1 MIGAMTSRYRVIQWA
16 TGTVGRQ
23 SIRLLADH
31 PEMEIVGAYVTSAA
45 KRGRDVG
52 EIAGLAPLGALATDS
67 GDEICAMNADC
78 VVHTP
83 LPSARAGNDADLDT
97 RMICRLLESGKNVV
111 TVVGY
116 VNPKA
121 YGPDVLAR
129 LEAACA
135 KGGTTLHG
143 TGLHPGAIA
152 ELLPLTLSPLN
163 THIDRIV
170 VTEAEEWGS
179 YPSPQIVFEMMGMGK
194 HPDEFERL
202 VPPIRRWMD
211 GLFGESVHLIADGL
225 AAPLDRIDSTLD
237 VEVADDAFEI
247 AAGPVAK
254 GTVVAQRFRWEGIVG
269 GRARIIQECVYRAA
283 PHVVP
288 QWGDV
293 HGVHMKIEGRPGVDV
308 RVGHE
313 VLARGVVATAAHAV
327 HSVPAVVAAAPGIK
341 TFLDLP
347 LVTARY
353 SMR

>member
-1 MIGAMTSRYRVIQWA
+1 MYRVIQWA

-23 SIRLLADH
+23 AIRLMVDH
-31 PEMEIVGAYVTSAA
+31 PEIELVGAYVTSAA
-45 KRGRDVG
+45 KVGRDVG
-52 EIAGLAPLGALATDS
+52 DIAGVAPLGIVATDS
-67 GDEICAMNADC
+67 VDEICAIDADC

-83 LPSARAGNDADLDT
+83 LPSARAGDDPGLDL

-116 VNPKA
+116 VHPKA
-121 YGPDVLAR
+121 YGAEVVER

-135 KGGTTLHG
+135 AGGTTIHG

-152 ELLPLTLSPLN
+152 ELLPLALSPLN
-163 THIDRIV
+163 THIDRV
-170 VTEAEEWGS
+170 VVSEAEEWGS

-194 HPDEFERL
+194 HPDEFEQS
-202 VPPIRRWMD
+202 VGTIRSWMD

-225 AAPLDRIDSTLD
+225 GATLDRIDSTLD
-237 VEVADDAFEI
+237 VEVAEDDFEI
-247 AAGPVAK
+247 AAGPVGR

-288 QWGDV
+288 AWGPA
-293 HGVHMKIEGRPGVDV
+293 HGVHLRIEGRPGIDV
-308 RVGHE
+308 RIGHE

-327 HSVPAVVAAAPGIK
+327 HSVPAVVRAEPGIR

-347 LVTARY
+347 LITARH